1 MTLKN
6 TFDTIFED
14 DYIIVVNKPAG
25 WLSVPDR
32 YDSQK
37 PSVYGTLK
45 LKYPNLL
52 VVHRIDKYTSGLLI
66 FAKEP
71 NTHRALNQMFEDHEV
86 QKVYHAIVQGVPL
99 DLEGTIDLPI
109 AKDPSHDGQMKIHP
123 KGKKSISLYKVLE
136 AYKEFSLLEFQIKTG
151 RTHQIRVHAQAINHA
166 LAVDKVYGGKE
177 SLTILDIKHGK
188 KLNRSLWEEERPL
201 INRQTLHAQSLRFIH
216 PITKE
221 EITLEAAYPKDFNAA
236 INQLRKWQGR
246 A

>member
-1 MTLKN
+1 MKN

-25 WLSVPDR
+25 WLSIPDR

-123 KGKKSISLYKVLE
+123 KGKKSISLYKV
-136 AYKEFSLLEFQIKTG
+136 
-151 RTHQIRVHAQAINHA
+151 
-166 LAVDKVYGGKE
+166 YGGKE

-188 KLNRSLWEEERPL
+188 KLNWSLWEEERPL